1 MSKKQIEVACPCCE
15 TRLVVDVLTSTV
27 LRASAPEQVDET
39 GRVRVDESRWDA
51 ARDRVQGRGAQAEDR
66 LESALSA
73 ERDKE
78 SRLDDLFEK
87 ARQKVRRRSR
97 DEDGDEGEG

>member
-1 MSKKQIEVACPCCE
+1 MNNKQIEVACPCCE

-27 LRASAPEQVDET
+27 LRASGPQQVDET
-39 GRVRVDESRWDA
+39 GKVRLDESRWDA
-51 ARDRVQGRGAQAEDR
+51 ARDRVHGRGAEAEDR

-87 ARQKVRRRSR
+87 AREKVRRSSE
-97 DEDGDEGEG
+97 DEEEES